1 MKLRPFFVNAHDF
14 CPWKLSSNYDSW
26 LKKTQCMVK
35 ITSEVTVNPF
45 FFGSESVYL
54 PINLFPKKA
63 WGKLSGPPSRKKLWE
78 NSVGWFR
85 MKWME
90 VGKCEDVTDRISH
103 RRKVV
108 ALQQSSTPEMLFG
121 ESLGIWLT
129 AIGEKWSMLPVYEQ
143 KIGRVTSW
151 WCKYS

>member
-1 MKLRPFFVNAHDF
+1 MHMTFVLENYQAIMTPDWKKHNVWWRSHLKL
-14 CPWKLSSNYDSW
+14 LY
-26 LKKTQCMVK
+26 
-35 ITSEVTVNPF
+35 F
-45 FFGSESVYL
+45 FFRLHVGLLAYQSISNKRL
-54 PINLFPKKA
+54 G
-63 WGKLSGPPSRKKLWE
+63 GKVSGPPSRKKLWE

-108 ALQQSSTPEMLFG
+108 ALQHSSTPEMFFG

-143 KIGRVTSW
+143 KIGRVTIW